1 MGGRFEPEPRG
12 SRVLFRQVY
21 DRRLAQYAY
30 LIGCQAT
37 GEAIIID
44 PMRDVE
50 RYLEMA
56 EEEGVQLVAA
66 AETHIHADFLSGARE
81 LAERIGV
88 TVYASDEGGS
98 DWSYEWLRSGSYTS
112 RLLKNGDT
120 FRVGNIR
127 FDVMHTPGHTPEH
140 VAYLVTDEGGG
151 ATQPMGLLSGD
162 FVFVGDVGRPDLLE
176 TAAGQVGVMEPS
188 ARTLYRSI
196 ETFRGLPPELQLWPA
211 HGSGSA
217 CGKALGAVPMSTV
230 GYELAVNASILAAT
244 SEDAFV
250 SYILDGQPEPPLYFG
265 RMKVQNK
272 EGPALLGA
280 VPAPRRIRDGK
291 LVELSGAI
299 GVAVCDTRPW
309 ENYQRAHLPGSL
321 HTPLNTQFNTIAGS
335 YVTEGMPI
343 YLIVDEEQLGEAVID
358 LIHVGLDNVVGYAT
372 PEMFDEHKRSGGD
385 TTSCGEIDAA
395 ELSDHLGDDVILV
408 DVRTASE
415 FKSTGRIPGALNI
428 SHVRLLERIGEVPK
442 DKRVILYCETG
453 RRSSYAAGLLDR
465 HGYEAVNVEGGLVRW
480 LESGGVAVPVPD

>member
-1 MGGRFEPEPRG
+1 
-12 SRVLFRQVY
+12 VLFRQVY
-21 DRRLAQYAY
+21 DRRHAQYAY

-50 RYLEMA
+50 RYLDMA
-56 EEEGVQLVAA
+56 EEEGVRLVAA
-66 AETHIHADFLSGARE
+66 AETHIHADFLSGMRE
-81 LAERIGV
+81 LAERAGV
-88 TVYASDEGGS
+88 TIYASDEGGP
-98 DWSYEWLRSGSYTS
+98 DWSSEWIRAGSYTA

-127 FDVMHTPGHTPEH
+127 FDVVHTPGHTPEH

-176 TAAGQVGVMEPS
+176 SAAGQAGAMEPS
-188 ARTLYRSI
+188 ARTLYQSI
-196 ETFRGLPPELQLWPA
+196 ESFRGLPPELQLWPA

-265 RMKVQNK
+265 RMKIQNK
-272 EGPALLGA
+272 EGPAVLGA
-280 VPAPRRIRDGK
+280 VPNPRRIRDGK
-291 LVELSGAI
+291 LMELSGAT

-309 ENYQRAHLPGSL
+309 ENYMRAHLPGSL
-321 HTPLNTQFNTIAGS
+321 YTPLNTKFNTTAGS
-335 YVTEGMPI
+335 FVPDGMPI
-343 YLIVDEEQLGEAVID
+343 YLIVEEEQLREAVID

-372 PEMFDEHKRSGGD
+372 PEMFAEHAHRGGD
-385 TTSCGEIDAA
+385 ATPCKEFAA
-395 ELSDHLGDDVILV
+395 ATLSDHLGGDEFLI
-408 DVRTASE
+408 DVRTAAE
-415 FKSTGRIPGALNI
+415 VKSTGRIPGAHNI
-428 SHVRLLERIGEVPK
+428 AHTRLLERIDEVPK
-442 DKRVILYCETG
+442 DKRVVLYCQTG
-453 RRSSYAAGLLDR
+453 QRSAYSTGLLDR
-465 HGYEAVNVEGGLVRW
+465 HGHEAVNVGGGLERW
-480 LESGGVAVPVPD
+480 LESGGVAVPALG